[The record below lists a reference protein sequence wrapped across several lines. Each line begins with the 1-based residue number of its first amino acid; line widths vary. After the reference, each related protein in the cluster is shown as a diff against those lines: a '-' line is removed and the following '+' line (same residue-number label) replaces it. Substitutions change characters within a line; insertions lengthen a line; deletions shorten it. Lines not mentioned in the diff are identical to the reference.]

1 MIPIVDSPEAVRQF
15 TNHFSTTISYQQTK
29 RTEQYLTGIITG
41 RRVSEEHKPLG
52 SSNRQTKA
60 A

>member
-1 MIPIVDSPEAVRQF
+1 MDSPEAVRQF
-15 TNHFSTTISYQQTK
+15 INHFSTTLSHHQTK
-29 RTEQYLTGIITG
+29 RTDQYFTGIITG

-52 SSNRQTKA
+52 SSIRQTKA